1 MKMDMTRFISD
12 EDWMCKSV
20 AIVSRAGAAI
30 DEESGERN
38 ANAET
43 IKDIY
48 RRVSVSLCYTMSTI
62 DEERG
67 TYCPFAA

>member
-20 AIVSRAGAAI
+20 AMVSRAGAAI

-43 IKDIY
+43 IKDI
-48 RRVSVSLCYTMSTI
+48 
-62 DEERG
+62 
-67 TYCPFAA
+67 F